1 MENPSY
7 LTSVSCVEPVS
18 VLPEWYHWYCR
29 GSSSVDTAVQVRR
42 NPPPRATTCDR
53 GCFVT
58 RTTGR
63 FTSVE
68 GRGPKSKVIY
78 ASTTVLKIQYFNL
91 YYQELMNHYVAHFGA
106 TKFDKGWGQ
115 LMHGSLMFLRGT
127 SRHLL
132 SCKSSS
138 LK

>member
-1 MENPSY
+1 MYLENPSVSY

-18 VLPEWYHWYCR
+18 ILPDWNHWYCR

-68 GRGPKSKVIY
+68 GRGPKSIVML
-78 ASTTVLKIQYFNL
+78 V
-91 YYQELMNHYVAHFGA
+91 
-106 TKFDKGWGQ
+106 
-115 LMHGSLMFLRGT
+115 
-127 SRHLL
+127 
-132 SCKSSS
+132 
-138 LK
+138 